1 MPDIPRPAE
10 SIPAAQPHLP
20 PTAGLDQSHDRTA
33 AETALMPEAPP
44 VAHRV
49 GWGFISLYALA
60 YIGTVLLFLAP
71 LLVSLALKVNSL
83 VGIERAPNSLALVAG
98 VGALLAMFANPFF
111 GRLSDRTS
119 SRLGMR
125 RPWMVIGLAGGS
137 LGILVVAVAPS
148 IAVVLIGWCIA
159 QLFFNAL
166 LAALVAVLP
175 DQIPVAQRGTV
186 SGVLGVCLPI
196 ASVTGTF
203 LVQLFTGNQ
212 LTMFLAPC
220 AIGGFFILLF
230 AVTLKDRRLAVA
242 DRPTWSLREFAGTF
256 YVNPRKSPDFGW
268 AFASRFMFVL
278 AYAFLTTYQ
287 AYYLLDKIGSTET
300 DVPQQIFLGTLV
312 QSVVLVTASLV
323 GGRLSDRTGR
333 RKIFVLAAA
342 TVYGLAMFV
351 IAIASNFN
359 GYLVGMAIG
368 GLGFGVYMAVDLA
381 LVADVLPD
389 SENNAKNL
397 GVMNIA
403 GALPSS
409 IAPAI
414 APVIL
419 AISSGSYGVLFAVAG
434 ICAVIGGAAILP
446 VKRVR

>member
-1 MPDIPRPAE
+1 MPALTGIAPP
-10 SIPAAQPHLP
+10 P
-20 PTAGLDQSHDRTA
+20 PTRSCLPQPGWTDWGSRPQPRLQL
-33 AETALMPEAPP
+33 EPESPA
-44 VAHRV
+44 VVRV
-49 GWGFISLYALA
+49 GWGFISLYTLA
-60 YIGTVLLFLAP
+60 YIGTFLVFLAP
-71 LLVSLALKVNSL
+71 LLVTLALKVNSL
-83 VGIERAPNSLALVAG
+83 VGIEQAPNSLALVTG
-98 VGALLAMFANPFF
+98 IGALLAMVGNPFF
-111 GRLSDRTS
+111 GRMSDRTS

-125 RPWMVIGLAGGS
+125 RPWMVIGLVGGS
-137 LGILVVAVAPS
+137 LGVLVVALAPS
-148 IAVVLIGWCIA
+148 IPVVLVGWCIA

-166 LAALVAVLP
+166 LAAMVAVLP
-175 DQIPVAQRGTV
+175 DQVPTAQRGLV

-196 ASVTGTF
+196 ASVSGTF

-212 LTMFLAPC
+212 LAMFLVPC

-230 AVTLKDRRLAVA
+230 AVTLKDRRLAKA

-256 YVNPRKSPDFGW
+256 YVNPRKSPDFAW

-287 AYYLLDKIGSTET
+287 AYYLLDKIGSAEA

-312 QSVVLVTASLV
+312 QSVVVVAASLV

-333 RKIFVLAAA
+333 RKIFVLTASI
-342 TVYGLAMFV
+342 VYGLAMFV

-359 GYLVGMAIG
+359 GFLVGMAIG

-389 SENNAKNL
+389 KDNAAKDL
-397 GVMNIA
+397 GVFNIA
-403 GALPSS
+403 GALPFS

-419 AISSGSYGVLFAVAG
+419 AIGGGSYGVLYAVAG
-434 ICAVIGGAAILP
+434 VCAIIGAVAILP